1 MMRRMDVYEAT
12 EKRLKIIFD
21 YFDYVYVSF
30 SGGKD
35 SGVLLNLCVDYIRRY
50 APGRKLGVFHMDY
63 EVQYSQTTEYVEKVY
78 AANSDILDIYHCCVP
93 FKVQTCTS
101 MFQQYWRPWSEE
113 YRDIWVREM
122 PHSCLRA
129 KDFDFFKE
137 DMWDYDFQ
145 NMFPFWLYQRKMGRR
160 ICCLVGIRT
169 QESFNRWRAIHSDKN
184 YRKLANYK
192 WTRRMNYSIY
202 NAYPIYDW
210 KTQDIWIA
218 NGKFG
223 WTYNHLYDLYYQ
235 AGVPLSRQRVAS
247 PFISQAISTLFIYK
261 VVDPDMWGRM
271 VGRVNGVGFAC
282 IYGNTS
288 AMGWRAIKCPAGF
301 SWEKYMYFLL
311 NTLPEETRENYL
323 NKLRVSRKFWREKG
337 GCLSEE
343 TIAKLRAANIPIIVE
358 ECTAYHTDKKPVR
371 MEYIDDINIPEFK
384 EIPTYKRM
392 CVCILKNDHT
402 CKYMG
407 FSQTKRERDM
417 RKEVMDKYNFYKHG
431 KLC

>member
-113 YRDIWVREM
+113 CRDIWVREM
-122 PHSCLRA
+122 PHLCLRA

-223 WTYNHLYDLYYQ
+223 WSYNHLYDLYYQ

-271 VGRVNGVGFAC
+271 VGRVNGVGFAG